1 MKTIK
6 NQSWMVWAIVFLAV
20 LNISTLATILIH
32 QNQSK
37 TPVANTSANQRQLEV
52 DAEAFS
58 GRYFRDKLQLDSEQM
73 NRFRT
78 FNPIFRSQ
86 ARAITVELGRLRREM
101 LTEMSAAKSDTLRL
115 AKLSD
120 SIGNLHR
127 DLKLLTYRY
136 YLDIKTMCNPSQQNQ
151 LQILFSTMFTND
163 APMSFPGRG
172 GPGNGRGQGNG
183 RHGGRMN
190 NP

>member
-1 MKTIK
+1 MKALK

-20 LNISTLATILIH
+20 LNISTLATILFH
-32 QNQSK
+32 QSQSK
-37 TPVANTSANQRQLEV
+37 TIVANTTANQRQLEA

-58 GRYFRDKLQLDSEQM
+58 GRYFRDKLQLDNEQM

-78 FNPIFRSQ
+78 FNPVFRSQ
-86 ARAITVELGRLRREM
+86 ARVITVELGRLRREM

-120 SIGNLHR
+120 SIGILHR
-127 DLKLLTYRY
+127 DLKKCTYRY
-136 YLDIKTMCNPSQQNQ
+136 YMDLKEICNETQRNQ
-151 LQILFSTMFTND
+151 LHLLFNTLFTND
-163 APMSFPGRG
+163 APMAYPGRG
-172 GPGNGRGQGNG
+172 GQGRGQGNGNG

>member
-1 MKTIK
+1 MKALK

-20 LNISTLATILIH
+20 MNVSTLVTIAY
-32 QNQSK
+32 NQK
-37 TPVANTSANQRQLEV
+37 QPEKQVEGVTVGQTQLEA
-52 DAEAFS
+52 DAEKFS

-101 LTEMSAAKSDTLRL
+101 LTEMSATKSDTLRL

-127 DLKLLTYRY
+127 DLKVLTYRY
-136 YLDIKTMCNPSQQNQ
+136 YLDIKTMCNASQQNQ